1 MFLSREIYLKLCQN
15 YKKIHIYIYIFK
27 QIIFSK
33 YATNLKTI
41 IFHRSLRLSGLLL
54 LFLFCILI
62 DIFDNIIAYSPNHVN
77 RTSANG
83 SGIYWSRDTDG
94 NLIMVYF
101 WGVV

>member
-15 YKKIHIYIYIFK
+15 YKKIISRVK

-62 DIFDNIIAYSPNHVN
+62 DIFDNIITYSPNHVN

-94 NLIMVYF
+94 NLIMIYF